1 MGATSRRASCHGFG
15 FLQPYLNVWSFVTS
29 LVGPC
34 ASLRHTHNV
43 LNIPMGL
50 IGGEI

>member
-1 MGATSRRASCHGFG
+1 MGATSGRASCHGFG
-15 FLQPYLNVWSFVTS
+15 FLQFEGFVTS

-34 ASLRHTHNV
+34 ASLRHTYNV